1 MRKNTGVCVLQ
12 HAPVFYAAGKQNT
25 ASRASQ
31 YCPERRSLLCFL
43 FFVRTSP
50 DILFL
55 SVFYKLVS
63 EIRVRYGYDH
73 LGALPG
79 APADEVHCAVFS
91 HEVIELTSR

>member
-1 MRKNTGVCVLQ
+1 M
-12 HAPVFYAAGKQNT
+12 H
-25 ASRASQ
+25 
-31 YCPERRSLLCFL
+31 L
-43 FFVRTSP
+43 FFMQPANKIPHPGHHSIARNAELLLSLVRTSP

-55 SVFYKLVS
+55 SVFAKLVS

>member
-1 MRKNTGVCVLQ
+1 M
-12 HAPVFYAAGKQNT
+12 H
-25 ASRASQ
+25 
-31 YCPERRSLLCFL
+31 L
-43 FFVRTSP
+43 FFMQPANKIPHPGQHSIARNAELLLSLVRTSP

-55 SVFYKLVS
+55 SVFYQLIS
-63 EIRVRYGYDH
+63 EIRMGYGYDH